1 MDLIFILLALFLL
14 GSIIALPSQFY
25 IARILRDQGM
35 KTYFLFLQPSDVRK
49 FKEYLKNEKDP
60 VRRKKLRK
68 LLTWYWIPLLTA
80 IVAFAGLVA
89 IALSNR

>member
-1 MDLIFILLALFLL
+1 MDITFILLAVFFL

-25 IARILRDQGM
+25 IARIMRDQGM

-49 FKEYLKNEKDP
+49 FKEYIKSVKDP

-68 LLTWYWIPLLTA
+68 LFFWYWIPLLIA
-80 IVAFAGLVA
+80 IVAFAGLVV

>member
-1 MDLIFILLALFLL
+1 MDLTFILLAVFFL

-25 IARILRDQGM
+25 IARIMRDQGM

-49 FKEYLKNEKDP
+49 FREYIKNEKDP

-68 LLTWYWIPLLTA
+68 LFSWYWIPLLIA
-80 IVAFAGLVA
+80 IAAFAGLVV
-89 IALSNR
+89 IALGNR